1 MKKLSFQD
9 IKEMNDVNLEKSQ
22 MNQFFG
28 GGGGSGCTGSTA
40 TVTPSGSHNDGDD
53 SYAGECDES

>member
-1 MKKLSFQD
+1 MKKFSFQD

-28 GGGGSGCTGSTA
+28 GGGGSGCTLDTV
-40 TVTPSGSHNDGDD
+40 TVTPSGSANDGDD
-53 SYAGECDES
+53 SWGGECDVS